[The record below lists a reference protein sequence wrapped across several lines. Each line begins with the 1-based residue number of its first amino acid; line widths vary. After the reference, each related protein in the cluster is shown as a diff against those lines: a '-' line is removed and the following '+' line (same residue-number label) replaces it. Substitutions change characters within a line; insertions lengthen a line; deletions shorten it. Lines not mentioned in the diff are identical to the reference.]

1 MAASQARERRQH
13 KAVTCITIYIALET
27 AYEKPVASPFSRAPV
42 LASSFAEG
50 TEAAEH
56 KRRQRTPHGR
66 RVWI

>member
-1 MAASQARERRQH
+1 MRCGQH
-13 KAVTCITIYIALET
+13 KAVTCITIYIALGAADLREPISISFF
-27 AYEKPVASPFSRAPV
+27 KAPV

-50 TEAAEH
+50 HEAAEH